1 MPINA
6 IPEETLTIRPSPLV
20 RSFGK
25 AARVRKT
32 GAIDLHHGADVGRGR
47 IFEARDVNKTRRG
60 PGSGLFVIVY
70 SETDFRCRTRLSVD
84 RSVAA
89 V

>member
-1 MPINA
+1 M
-6 IPEETLTIRPSPLV
+6 

-25 AARVRKT
+25 AARVRKI
-32 GAIDLHHGADVGRGR
+32 GAIDPPHHGADFGCGRV
-47 IFEARDVNKTRRG
+47 FEARDVNKTRRG

-70 SETDFRCRTRLSVD
+70 SETDFRCRTRPGVD